1 MWASVRGVRR
11 MLLNGVQ
18 LSILVGRV
26 VPSPASHE
34 LLDALQSVTVTVK
47 DTGTSGFEL
56 VFSIGKRSPLQVLFL
71 LTSGQPMLFT
81 RVVLLA
87 SLGGQLEVLMDGL
100 ITHHTLTPGKDGA
113 GATLSIKGE
122 DLSAAM
128 NLLDLS
134 GLPYPAC
141 PAEARVLLMLAKYLV
156 LGILPVV
163 VPSVLIDV
171 PIPTGRIP
179 GQQGTDLEYIR
190 GLAEDVGY
198 VFYVEPGPTPGQ
210 SVAYWGPQ
218 IKVGIPQ
225 PALNVDM
232 DAHTNV
238 ESLSFQFDS
247 QRNEIPVVYHYEE
260 ISKVPIPIP
269 IPPITPLSP
278 PLGLLPPIPT
288 RLSQVPLSDDL
299 AKRSL
304 PQAVMIG
311 LARAAQAAEA
321 VTGTGSLDVLR
332 YGRVLRARQLVG
344 VRGAGM
350 AFDGLHYVKSVTHS
364 IKRGEYKQ
372 QFELSRNGLLSIVPR
387 VFS

>member
-1 MWASVRGVRR
+1 MWEAWEVQG

-26 VPSPASHE
+26 VPLPASHE
-34 LLDALQSVTVTVK
+34 LLDALQSVNITVK

-71 LTSGQPMLFT
+71 LTSGQPVLFT

-87 SLGGQLEVLMDGL
+87 SLGGRLEVLMDGL
-100 ITHHTLTPGKDGA
+100 ITHHTVTPGKDGA
-113 GATLSIKGE
+113 SGTLSIKGE

-156 LGILPVV
+156 LGIVPVV

-198 VFYVEPGPTPGQ
+198 VFYVEPGPIPGQ

-247 QRNEIPVVYHYEE
+247 QQNEIPVVYHYEE

-278 PLGLLPPIPT
+278 PLGLLPPIPA

-344 VRGAGM
+344 VRGAGL